1 MRESVTVQQAIS
13 KGKMKLVYLPIIL
26 IFLSIGIGLYLLN
39 LQVIDGWLVAG
50 ICVVGILLAWL
61 SWSYFVVEWKVWA
74 FENVRNVHELKRK
87 AIQNNLIWKDDSWF
101 NKTEII
107 NYEQKQKLKY
117 LEKKF
122 VEKDIYNDD
131 SAVPK
136 ETIIKFSKGGI
147 AFGLL
152 FGTAAIAFPIYLF
165 LDGERNYFYLIFII
179 VGGLLIY
186 NSVKRIKAKEP
197 SIIINSLG
205 IKLAEIEFMSWKSI
219 SNDMVEQRNS
229 GKNTNYYLNFMYRG
243 ENFDVD
249 LGDLDTTPEK
259 LEKLLHVY
267 RVRYDKNNLN

>member
-13 KGKMKLVYLPIIL
+13 KGKIKLIYLPMIL
-26 IFLSIGIGLYLLN
+26 IFASIGIGFYLLN
-39 LQVIDGWLVAG
+39 LELIGGWMMACICVAG
-50 ICVVGILLAWL
+50 LLLAWF

-107 NYEQKQKLKY
+107 NHEQKQKLKY

-122 VEKDIYNDD
+122 VEKDVYHDD
-131 SAVPK
+131 STIPK

-147 AFGLL
+147 AFGLV

-165 LDGERNYFYLIFII
+165 IDGERSYFYLIFII

-186 NSVKRIKAKEP
+186 NSVKRIRTKEP

-205 IKLAEIEFMSWKSI
+205 IKLAEIEFMSWESI
-219 SNDMVEQRNS
+219 SDDLIEPRKS
-229 GKNTNYYLNFMYRG
+229 GKNTYHYLNFMYLG
-243 ENFDVD
+243 ENFDVQID
-249 LGDLDTTPEK
+249 DLDTTSEK

-267 RVRYDKNNLN
+267 RVRYEKNNPN

>member
-1 MRESVTVQQAIS
+1 MRESVSVEQAIS
-13 KGKMKLVYLPIIL
+13 KGKIKLVYLPMIL
-26 IFLSIGIGLYLLN
+26 IFLSIGIGFYLLN
-39 LQVIDGWLVAG
+39 LQIIDGWLMSG
-50 ICVVGILLAWL
+50 ICAGGVLLAWF

-87 AIQNNLIWKDDSWF
+87 AIQNNLMWKDESWF

-122 VEKDIYNDD
+122 VEKDVYYDD
-131 SAVPK
+131 ATVPK

-152 FGTAAIAFPIYLF
+152 FGSAAIAFPIYLF
-165 LDGERNYFYLIFII
+165 LDGDRNYFYLIFII
-179 VGGLLIY
+179 VGGLLLY
-186 NSVKRIKAKEP
+186 NSIKRIMAKEP

-205 IKLAEIEFMSWKSI
+205 IKLAKIEFMSWNSI
-219 SNDMVEQRNS
+219 SDDLVEPRNS
-229 GKNTNYYLNFMYRG
+229 GKNKKHYLNFMYHG

-249 LGDLDTTPEK
+249 LDDLDITPEK

-267 RVRYDKNNLN
+267 RVRYEKNNPN